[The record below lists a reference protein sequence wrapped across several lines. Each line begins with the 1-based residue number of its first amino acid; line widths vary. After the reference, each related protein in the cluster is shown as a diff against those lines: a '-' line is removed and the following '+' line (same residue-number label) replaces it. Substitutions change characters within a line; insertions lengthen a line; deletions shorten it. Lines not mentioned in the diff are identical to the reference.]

1 MTTGPSQDIGNGTGP
16 WLEGQLA
23 VNAKPQAGKSWDNS
37 FSSTLPLMALPII
50 MPNWCLEMPWQC
62 WRYASGRPLEA
73 EAFSQRHAA
82 TA

>member
-37 FSSTLPLMALPII
+37 FSITLPLMAAYHHAKLVLGDALAV
-50 MPNWCLEMPWQC
+50 LEVRQWQ
-62 WRYASGRPLEA
+62 AL

-82 TA
+82 TT